1 MSIFWKTF
9 FWEFQQDWC
18 RFEPLDDFLDACS
31 GGGPPPSAAG
41 GLADVTHKSSNNR
54 FHLFSSSKY
63 VAVFDGLWIMLQEG
77 QKNSTADL
85 IIALHFQHSLSFDRR
100 LLFALL
106 AYLLYCPVSSHAFLD
121 REIELFMVPVGKKA
135 AIFGINL
142 LPNILCSAY
151 YHLAHI
157 SSNFQ
162 Q

>member
-9 FWEFQQDWC
+9 FWVSTGLVQIWTTRWLPWC
-18 RFEPLDDFLDACS
+18 LQWWWS
-31 GGGPPPSAAG
+31 PPPSAAG

-85 IIALHFQHSLSFDRR
+85 SIALHFQHSLSFDRR